1 MTRRGFER
9 GSRVQMG
16 LHAVE
21 ARQMHVVKPG
31 ARVSL
36 ARGGV
41 RGSTFLLF
49 ALVLTH
55 GYPFWSITQQRL

>member
-1 MTRRGFER
+1 
-9 GSRVQMG
+9 MG